1 MINNIEN
8 NNNDFFINRINKEKI
23 EQINKFNISNES
35 IENSLNLRK
44 NKIIKNIYKNRI
56 LKLKNNKFYSNKKNN
71 EYEINYENLI
81 KNISLNIQNEFNE
94 ENEKKLNE
102 IFLKYL
108 NINEKNENNSNFFI
122 QTFTLIKLLNYIEKN
137 ENFFDLNLLNLCI
150 KIYCEDLNNEIK
162 IKLHYLLLS
171 IFYNWTLN
179 IKNIENY
186 QEILFYDEIF
196 LRYLNFNLNSEI
208 YNNIEFKINVILLLD
223 NLIYDQKTF
232 EIINKNIQIENFIS
246 NLLPLIEKIE
256 DFILIFKII
265 KNLFEFFIKS
275 EENKMDENEE
285 ESYNIDNNDNI
296 NNKKEENKI
305 FLENIYE
312 NSLILFNNY
321 YERYKKNYLNFNEKI
336 NIYKLLKIMIKFYQ
350 ISLYFSNLKMNKY
363 LFYIIIFMNNEKIL
377 FNLTDILEYFYKN
390 YFINN
395 NNSIQI
401 TNNIKIENKNLFNNI
416 KIFNSITYIFSLI
429 FYRTENNETEQNKL
443 NEIFN
448 KILNNYKIIDIYSGI
463 LSQSLVFQKYFN
475 NECLYNLCL
484 LIRNICCFNYDYSK
498 KILMFSSILKYLINY
513 TNNCN
518 DYNFLNELLIIFEN
532 LLDLNN
538 IEIMNYLLNEY
549 KILNFYCDLLINK
562 KDNNEIV
569 KHILNFIYILID
581 NYSMRLKY
589 SNKRYIL
596 EQLEK
601 KNTIE
606 IIKNLCYSNNKE
618 ISDLSFQILDN
629 YEIDDILEIK
639 NDINEEDEEE
649 EKISDNNDFI

>member
-1 MINNIEN
+1 MNNNIEN
-8 NNNDFFINRINKEKI
+8 NINNIFNSRISNEKNNK
-23 EQINKFNISNES
+23 QINKFNISNES

-285 ESYNIDNNDNI
+285 EFYNDNI

-312 NSLILFNNY
+312 NSIILFNNY
-321 YERYKKNYLNFNEKI
+321 YERYKKNYLNINEKI

-377 FNLTDILEYFYKN
+377 FNLTDILENFYKN

-513 TNNCN
+513 TNICN

-562 KDNNEIV
+562 KENNEIV

-649 EKISDNNDFI
+649 EKIDDNNDFI

>member
-8 NNNDFFINRINKEKI
+8 NNNNIFDNRINKEKI

-186 QEILFYDEIF
+186 QKILFYDEIF
-196 LRYLNFNLNSEI
+196 LKYLNFNLNSEI

-285 ESYNIDNNDNI
+285 EFYNDNI

-321 YERYKKNYLNFNEKI
+321 YERYKKNYLNINEKI

-443 NEIFN
+443 YEIFN

-475 NECLYNLCL
+475 SECLYNLCL

-513 TNNCN
+513 TNICK

-562 KDNNEIV
+562 KENNEIV

-606 IIKNLCYSNNKE
+606 IIKNLCYSKNKE

>member
-1 MINNIEN
+1 
-8 NNNDFFINRINKEKI
+8 
-23 EQINKFNISNES
+23 
-35 IENSLNLRK
+35 
-44 NKIIKNIYKNRI
+44 
-56 LKLKNNKFYSNKKNN
+56 
-71 EYEINYENLI
+71 
-81 KNISLNIQNEFNE
+81 
-94 ENEKKLNE
+94 
-102 IFLKYL
+102 
-108 NINEKNENNSNFFI
+108 
-122 QTFTLIKLLNYIEKN
+122 
-137 ENFFDLNLLNLCI
+137 
-150 KIYCEDLNNEIK
+150 
-162 IKLHYLLLS
+162 
-171 IFYNWTLN
+171 
-179 IKNIENY
+179 
-186 QEILFYDEIF
+186 
-196 LRYLNFNLNSEI
+196 
-208 YNNIEFKINVILLLD
+208 
-223 NLIYDQKTF
+223 
-232 EIINKNIQIENFIS
+232 
-246 NLLPLIEKIE
+246 
-256 DFILIFKII
+256 
-265 KNLFEFFIKS
+265 
-275 EENKMDENEE
+275 
-285 ESYNIDNNDNI
+285 
-296 NNKKEENKI
+296 
-305 FLENIYE
+305 
-312 NSLILFNNY
+312 
-321 YERYKKNYLNFNEKI
+321 
-336 NIYKLLKIMIKFYQ
+336 MIKFYQ

-513 TNNCN
+513 TNICK